1 MCYLCYFRFEFDGRE
16 HILAEN
22 CKNYCVYQL
31 KGIVKMTQHSLV
43 DIAYTKIRENLI
55 TANYMPG
62 TLLSENALAKELNM
76 SRTPIR
82 GAISRLE
89 SEGFVTSIKNR
100 GIFVKEISMKEL
112 LDITQVI
119 LFLQEFTVDEVEAR
133 GLCFDLENLKMY
145 LDMQLEAEKNDDY
158 YQYVQCSI
166 LFTRCM
172 ILSANNKIMLEFI
185 DSLKDK
191 WIRMAMVNWKLTP
204 NQKHYSGN
212 QLNKSIYDAICSQ
225 NYSSIKQICRDTFLK
240 NRERIIMTTAF

>member
-1 MCYLCYFRFEFDGRE
+1 M
-16 HILAEN
+16 
-22 CKNYCVYQL
+22 

-62 TLLSENALAKELNM
+62 MLLSENVLAKELNM

-89 SEGFVTSIKNR
+89 SEGFVSSIKNR

-112 LDITQVI
+112 LDISQVI

-133 GLCFDLENLKMY
+133 GLCFDLEKLKMY
-145 LDMQLEAEKNDDY
+145 LELQLEAEKNDDY
-158 YQYVQCSI
+158 YKYIQYHI
-166 LFTRCM
+166 LFTQCM
-172 ILSANNKIMLEFI
+172 ISSANNKVMLEFM

-191 WIRMAMVNWKLTP
+191 FIRMAMVNWKLTP
-204 NQKHYSGN
+204 NQKHYSAN
-212 QLNKSIYDAICSQ
+212 QLNKIIYDAICLQ
-225 NYSSIKQICRDTFLK
+225 KYSSIKQICKETFLK
-240 NRERIIMTTAF
+240 TRERIIMSSPF

>member
-1 MCYLCYFRFEFDGRE
+1 
-16 HILAEN
+16 
-22 CKNYCVYQL
+22 
-31 KGIVKMTQHSLV
+31 MTQHSLV

-119 LFLQEFTVDEVEAR
+119 LFLQEFTVD
-133 GLCFDLENLKMY
+133 
-145 LDMQLEAEKNDDY
+145 
-158 YQYVQCSI
+158 
-166 LFTRCM
+166 
-172 ILSANNKIMLEFI
+172 
-185 DSLKDK
+185 
-191 WIRMAMVNWKLTP
+191 
-204 NQKHYSGN
+204 
-212 QLNKSIYDAICSQ
+212 
-225 NYSSIKQICRDTFLK
+225 
-240 NRERIIMTTAF
+240 